1 MDVPFDPD
9 DVERQDEV
17 ARRLLATAAR
27 IRAEQESDER
37 PEIAEARQL
46 LEPVD

>member
-27 IRAEQESDER
+27 IRAEQERDEGV
-37 PEIAEARQL
+37 EGAQTQQL